1 MSDPRP
7 FIRGC
12 AFAGVPG
19 VPYPRALPADADRL
33 PADTWNDAMR
43 PVGVRLELTGDA
55 EAVDVAYEA
64 GRGDTGA
71 RGPGTGSEFEAWCG
85 QQLLASRPVSPEG
98 TVRLPV
104 QAEGAGADHRV
115 VIHLPEAV
123 GPTILDVAGVGGDL
137 DPAPAQRRWLCY
149 GDSITAGWVVSGP
162 GRAWP
167 AVAGRRCGLE
177 TFNLGYAGAARGEIV
192 TAEELSTLEADVLT
206 LAHGTNCWSRIPH
219 SARQMAANLAAFL
232 DLVRGGHPETPIV
245 VASPVV
251 RPDAERTPNRLG
263 ATLQDLRRAMEDT
276 VEERLGGDHHLSL
289 LRGAPLLS
297 DAHLVDGIHP
307 GDQGHEVL
315 AQAMGDAVLAALRS
329 SDASA
334 GP

>member
-55 EAVDVAYEA
+55 EAVDVAYEMA
-64 GRGDTGA
+64 EGGAAA
-71 RGPGTGSEFEAWCG
+71 RGPGTGTEFEAWCG
-85 QQLLASRPVSPEG
+85 QQLLASRPISPEG

-104 QAEGAGADHRV
+104 QADSAHAGQRV
-115 VIHLPEAV
+115 VIYLPEAV
-123 GPTILDVAGVGGDL
+123 GPTILDVTGAGGDVE
-137 DPAPAQRRWLCY
+137 PAAAQRRWLCY
-149 GDSITAGWVVSGP
+149 GDSITGGWVVSGP

-167 AVAGRRCGLE
+167 AVAGRRGGLE
-177 TFNLGYAGAARGEIV
+177 TFNLGYAGSARGEIV
-192 TAEELSTLEADVLT
+192 TAEELSALEADVIT

-219 SARQMAANLAAFL
+219 SARQMEANLAAFL
-232 DLVRGGHPETPIV
+232 DLVRSGHPETPIV

-251 RPDAERTPNRLG
+251 RPDAEQTPNRLG

-276 VEERLGGDHHLSL
+276 VEERLAGDRRLSL
-289 LRGAPLLS
+289 LRGGPLLS
-297 DAHLVDGIHP
+297 ETHLVDGIHP
-307 GDQGHEVL
+307 GDRGHEVL

-329 SDASA
+329 PGVSA

>member
-12 AFAGVPG
+12 AFAGAPG

-33 PADTWNDAMR
+33 PADTWNDAIR

-55 EAVDVAYEA
+55 DAVDVAYETA
-64 GRGDTGA
+64 EDAGA
-71 RGPGTGSEFEAWCG
+71 RGPGTGTEFEAWCG
-85 QQLLASRPVSPEG
+85 QRLLASRPISPEG

-104 QAEGAGADHRV
+104 APGADGDRRV
-115 VIHLPEAV
+115 VIYLPEAV
-123 GPTILDVAGVGGDL
+123 RPTILDVAGVGGDVE
-137 DPAPAQRRWLCY
+137 PAPAQRRWLCY
-149 GDSITAGWVVSGP
+149 GDSITGGWVVSGP

-167 AVAGRRCGLE
+167 AVAGRRCGLD

-192 TAEELSTLEADVLT
+192 TAEELSTLEADVVT

-232 DLVRGGHPETPIV
+232 DLIRSGHANTPIV

-251 RPDAERTPNRLG
+251 RPDAEQAPNRLG
-263 ATLQDLRRAMEDT
+263 ATLQDLRQAMEET
-276 VEERLGGDHHLSL
+276 VEERLDGDPNLSL
-289 LRGAPLLS
+289 LRGGPLLS

-307 GDQGHEVL
+307 GDEGHEVL
-315 AQAMGDAVLAALRS
+315 ARAMGDAVLAALRS
-329 SDASA
+329 SDARA
-334 GP
+334 GS